1 MIERDIHSGSK
12 NSVVRTVK
20 ENSDLDETSWNV
32 IITRLRN
39 ISSITVIRLETKV
52 KVSSYR
58 NIYKIYTY
66 LIFTLK
72 NI

>member
-66 LIFTLK
+66 LIFILK
-72 NI
+72 NT

>member
-32 IITRLRN
+32 IITRLRM
-39 ISSITVIRLETKV
+39 E
-52 KVSSYR
+52 
-58 NIYKIYTY
+58 
-66 LIFTLK
+66 
-72 NI
+72 